1 MIITDKKNIREVQ
14 KEFNE
19 KFPYL
24 KIEFYKGKHGSGE
37 GSPIKERL
45 NPEQPIGAIRKKHN
59 EGDLSIDGD
68 LSVSEFENALLKKY
82 GLNVQVFR
90 KSGNLWMQTTATD
103 TWTLNEQNRKGGSSE
118 LHYKEKYKAEK

>member
-1 MIITDKKNIREVQ
+1 MIITDKKNIREIQ

-24 KIEFYKGKHGSGE
+24 KIEFYKGEHRSGE

-45 NPEQPIGAIRKKHN
+45 NPEQPIGAIRQVHV
-59 EGDLSIDGD
+59 EGDLSIDGN
-68 LSVSEFENALLKKY
+68 LKVSTFENAFLEKY

-90 KSGNLWMQTTATD
+90 KSGNLWMQTTITD
-103 TWTLNEQNRKGGSSE
+103 EWTLNEQNRKGGSSE
-118 LHYKEKYKAEK
+118 LHYKEKYRTE